1 MPSEKPR
8 RRIQDLLDNIGRIR
22 RYLNGRSRETFLAD
36 EMMQDAVERCFER
49 ITEAARKLGDAFD
62 ADHPEAR
69 LSALRAFG
77 SVLRHDYD
85 RVNPVL
91 IWNFADGR
99 LDDLENALRK
109 VLAGLPD

>member
-1 MPSEKPR
+1 MPSERPR
-8 RRIQDLLDNIGRIR
+8 RRIHDMLHNIGRIR
-22 RYLNGRSRETFLAD
+22 RHLNGREREDFLAD

-49 ITEAARKLGDAFD
+49 ITEAARKLGDGFD

-69 LSALRAFG
+69 LPTLRAFG

-91 IWNFADGR
+91 IWNFAVGR
-99 LDDLENALRK
+99 LDGLENALRAI
-109 VLAGLPD
+109 LAGLPD